1 MRGGMTMV
9 GDMFDNALKARIDA
23 LCGES
28 AQLLT
33 TTTVFPAATP
43 GSRSGGFTSANWW
56 PTPPLPHPRRR
67 YPTLHQAPPILSDEE
82 FATKKAELLGKVAV
96 VAVVGNEDGAHPHR
110 RRGVPG
116 AQRRRIHHP
125 GPGLHILEWSGHGQD
140 RLQRPRRSARI
151 HCVGHRGSRLQR
163 SSSGRRVEGLPV
175 PALPFLTWEPGA
187 HHRLTGCHLVSGW
200 PTEVKRVRR

>member
-1 MRGGMTMV
+1 MREDQWMRGGMTMV

-96 VAVVGNEDGAHPHR
+96 VAVVGNEDGAHHIVAEAFQALNDVGYTIPAQ
-110 RRGVPG
+110 GCTYWNGPAMGKTDYNDLDEVPKSTASVTAAAACNAAHLAG
-116 AQRRRIHHP
+116 A
-125 GPGLHILEWSGHGQD
+125 LK
-140 RLQRPRRSARI
+140 A
-151 HCVGHRGSRLQR
+151 SRYPPYP
-163 SSSGRRVEGLPV
+163 S
-175 PALPFLTWEPGA
+175 
-187 HHRLTGCHLVSGW
+187 
-200 PTEVKRVRR
+200 